1 MDDVLVALRLT
12 GYGLKGLLRNARV
25 LIFTIAFPVVF
36 LVIFAG
42 IFGGS
47 GKTTTLHGHEI
58 GVDSYFTAGIIA
70 YAIMMSAF
78 STLAITLTTQ
88 RESGQLKRFRGT
100 PLPPWA
106 FMAAQILRSLVL
118 VIVMVVV
125 LLVIGSIAFS
135 VDVPGAAMVGFVVYC
150 ALGTATMASLGI
162 ALTSVAPT
170 AEAASTIAPFTS
182 VILSFISGVFIPV
195 EQLPGWLEQIGRVF
209 PLYHLADGLQTTLGL
224 DPSGVGLDAG
234 DCGVLLLWLAVGL
247 WVSIRRFR
255 WEPQAVR
262 G

>member
-1 MDDVLVALRLT
+1 MDDVRVALRLT
-12 GYGLKGLLRNARV
+12 GYGLRGLRRNPRV

-47 GKTTTLHGHEI
+47 DKTTTLHGDEI
-58 GVDSYFTAGIIA
+58 GIDSYFTAGIIA

-78 STLAITLTTQ
+78 STLAISLTTQ
-88 RESGQLKRFRGT
+88 RESGQLKRLRGT

-106 FMAAQILRSLVL
+106 FMTAQILRSLVL
-118 VIVMVVV
+118 VILMVVA
-125 LLVIGSIAFS
+125 LLVIGSVAFD
-135 VDVPGAAMVGFVVYC
+135 VDVPGTSMVGFVIYC

-162 ALTSVAPT
+162 ALTSIAPT
-170 AEAASTIAPFTS
+170 AEAASTIAPFSS

-224 DPSGVGLDAG
+224 NPSGAGLDAG

-247 WVSIRRFR
+247 WISIRRFQ